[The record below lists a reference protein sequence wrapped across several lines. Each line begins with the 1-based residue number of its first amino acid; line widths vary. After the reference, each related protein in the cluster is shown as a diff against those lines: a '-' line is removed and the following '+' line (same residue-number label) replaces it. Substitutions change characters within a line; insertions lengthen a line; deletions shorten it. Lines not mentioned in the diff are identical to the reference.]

1 MGKIKAINISN
12 LDGENTFYI
21 NQAILN
27 KNKGI
32 VNDRYYG
39 NFKNSYE
46 QVTFIES
53 EKIDD
58 FNKKIKKKLDY
69 KDFRRN
75 IITSGIN
82 LNKLLNKKIQINNV
96 VFKIHELCQP
106 CKYLQNKL
114 EVKNLVKLLAFKSG
128 VRAEILMSGEISIND
143 QIKIDKGL
151 NIKSVLLPF
160 FFTLKSAAK
169 RLSSTF
175 FPNNSL
181 KKGTFLKFF
190 SNKYNGP

>member
-32 VNDRYYG
+32 VNDRYYE
-39 NFKNSYE
+39 NFKESCE
-46 QVTFIES
+46 QVTLIES

-58 FNKKIKKKLDY
+58 FNKKIRKKIDH

-75 IITSGIN
+75 IITSGID
-82 LNKLLNKKIQINNV
+82 LNELLNKKIQINNV
-96 VFKIHELCQP
+96 VLKIHELCQP

-128 VRAEILMSGEISIND
+128 VRAEIMKSGLISTYD
-143 QIKIDKGL
+143 KIKI
-151 NIKSVLLPF
+151 N
-160 FFTLKSAAK
+160 
-169 RLSSTF
+169 
-175 FPNNSL
+175 
-181 KKGTFLKFF
+181 
-190 SNKYNGP
+190 